1 MLQVYFN
8 GVPKDVDK
16 RIVWDA
22 ELEFAN
28 CRLTGG
34 ELEATILREIE
45 KARYCDSYSFI
56 DRFGYKLP
64 ISDLSTGCKA
74 ALLVGGDAVISL
86 YECGRNA
93 RDVILN
99 YCSEGMVV
107 LNGDTAPV
115 EYRMPSVAVRVEDTI
130 CETVDDINAILTRR

>member
-8 GVPKDVDK
+8 GVPNNVDK
-16 RIVWDA
+16 RIVWDV

-28 CRLTGG
+28 CRLSGG

-45 KARYCDSYSFI
+45 KARYCDQFSFI

-74 ALLVGGDAVISL
+74 ALLVQGDGIISL

-99 YCSEGMVV
+99 HCVDGTVI
-107 LNGDTAPV
+107 LNGDISPV
-115 EYRMPSVAVRVEDTI
+115 ECLVPSVAVRIEDTI
-130 CETVDDINAILTRR
+130 CDTVDDINEILVRR